1 MKTQKKCEIV
11 KKERMKKTEFVD
23 FTFSIF
29 SIALMLIHIT
39 RFTPR
44 FLCVYSTKKL
54 SDRVIH
60 THRIEKVKYKRRKI
74 DWK

>member
-39 RFTPR
+39 RFTPP
-44 FLCVYSTKKL
+44 FFVCL
-54 SDRVIH
+54 
-60 THRIEKVKYKRRKI
+60 
-74 DWK
+74 